1 MKGGGLQPAAH
12 EAPARFA
19 TEDQQMNDFKT
30 QRGAQLSVNE
40 IRDLAAELINGETIE
55 FASKADIAELRRM
68 IEAPRPSDCPLLAAI
83 DDRTSRAAFALDDA
97 EWEAFKRKGFE
108 LFDRLY
114 ESFDDMREA
123 DEVLDRLCDSLDD
136 MSEAANW
143 LLQRHAHG
151 VFNMTEDEVR
161 ALQTIADNPNPFND
175 AHQER
180 LIEMYRRSRSAA
192 AGPPADQP

>member
-1 MKGGGLQPAAH
+1 MRPGVRRNHGGKLATY

-55 FASKADIAELRRM
+55 FASKADMAELRRM
-68 IEAPRPSDCPLLAAI
+68 IEAPRPSDGPLLAAI
-83 DDRTSRAAFALDDA
+83 GDRISRAEFGLDDA

-108 LFDRLY
+108 LLDRLY

-123 DEVLDRLCDSLDD
+123 DEMLDRLCDSLDD
-136 MSEAANW
+136 NW

-151 VFNMTEDEVR
+151 AFNMTEDE
-161 ALQTIADNPNPFND
+161 ASELQTIADNPNPFND

-180 LIEMYRRSRSAA
+180 LIEMYRRLNAA
-192 AGPPADQP
+192 NRGE